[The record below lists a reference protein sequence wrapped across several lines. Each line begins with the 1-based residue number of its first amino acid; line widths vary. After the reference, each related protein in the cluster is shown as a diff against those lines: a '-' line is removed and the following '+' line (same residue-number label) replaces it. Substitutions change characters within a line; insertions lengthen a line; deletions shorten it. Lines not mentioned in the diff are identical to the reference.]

1 MSIALVTSL
10 TFLNL
15 GSSTQDLQYR
25 VFAIFIV
32 TVLPAII
39 ISQTEPFFI
48 MSRETFNREAS
59 SKVRRPSFALW
70 CTRRTDDCHFFS
82 QMYSSVVFSIAQ
94 LTAEMPYSVL
104 CAVVFFLLFYFPCVP
119 FFRSDSPSS
128 SSTDALLA
136 PFSTAWASTSALREQ
151 DTSS

>member
-59 SKVRRPSFALW
+59 SKVHRPSFDLW
-70 CTRRTDDCHFFS
+70 
-82 QMYSSVVFSIAQ
+82 
-94 LTAEMPYSVL
+94 
-104 CAVVFFLLFYFPCVP
+104 
-119 FFRSDSPSS
+119 
-128 SSTDALLA
+128 
-136 PFSTAWASTSALREQ
+136 
-151 DTSS
+151 